1 MMEVALGAA
10 RDAGARVELLDLRM
24 VELPLYDPRQR
35 TPPPQAVELR
45 ERAADAHAFLVGTPE
60 YHGSV
65 SGALKNVLDYL
76 YHETHGK
83 LFGLVVAAGID
94 EGSRTVSHLRDMVE
108 FLGAWALPYA
118 ATATMTDFDESTGLT
133 NARVRDRL
141 QRLGRDVAVY
151 GELLY
156 DRYTRDAVPGG
167 GPDLGFAPWHAR

>member
-1 MMEVALGAA
+1 
-10 RDAGARVELLDLRM
+10 
-24 VELPLYDPRQR
+24 
-35 TPPPQAVELR
+35 
-45 ERAADAHAFLVGTPE
+45 
-60 YHGSV
+60 
-65 SGALKNVLDYL
+65 
-76 YHETHGK
+76 
-83 LFGLVVAAGID
+83 
-94 EGSRTVSHLRDMVE
+94 MVE